1 MNHKILE
8 LWNIH
13 MASKFPRGYG
23 GEAIEGIDLVL
34 VDSDVAGC
42 VTTFIKNDGQLD
54 LWRTA
59 ILGLCYRDSTIVTSR
74 LSGEAK
80 EYFSR
85 LETLSILVLKDIIA
99 IENSK
104 RKSKKIDLQ
113 EFSDSS

>member
-1 MNHKILE
+1 
-8 LWNIH
+8 

-34 VDSDVAGC
+34 IDSDVAGC

-59 ILGLCYRDSTIVTSR
+59 MLGLCYRDSTIVTSR

>member
-13 MASKFPRGYG
+13 LESGFPRGYG
-23 GEAIEGIDLVL
+23 GETIEGIDLVL
-34 VDSDVAGC
+34 LDSYIAGC
-42 VTTFIKNDGQLD
+42 VTTFIENNGLLD

-59 ILGLCYRDSTIVTSR
+59 ILGICCRDSIIVAIH

-85 LETLSILVLKDIIA
+85 LETLSNLVLKDIIEV
-99 IENSK
+99 ENSK
-104 RKSKKIDLQ
+104 RNSKKIDQ
-113 EFSDSS
+113 Q